1 MLERTKVEVE
11 NKCFEM
17 MQNRNA
23 YMVLTAIRL
32 VSLLEQSRKGEHR
45 ARDSI
50 VVDHECQGDD
60 DEKRT
65 QRHARLRQVIHQTMA
80 LLSHREADARTE
92 ALDLLRVFVSGTRL
106 PPPSFFF
113 SSFFWC
119 WLGSAGSLVCRETT
133 VFTGIHLDLD
143 DNLLVLCSML
153 KNRIYFVRATA
164 VAALGAVVQ
173 HFFLRPDGM

>member
-1 MLERTKVEVE
+1 MERTKVEVE

-106 PPPSFFF
+106 PAFVLLFF
-113 SSFFWC
+113 
-119 WLGSAGSLVCRETT
+119 V
-133 VFTGIHLDLD
+133 
-143 DNLLVLCSML
+143 LLVLAGLAHSFVAKRLCSQAFTWTWTTTCWSSARCSRTGSTSFAPPRSPL
-153 KNRIYFVRATA
+153 
-164 VAALGAVVQ
+164 
-173 HFFLRPDGM
+173 

>member
-1 MLERTKVEVE
+1 LERTKVEVE

-60 DEKRT
+60 EEKRT

-92 ALDLLRVFVSGTRL
+92 ALDLMRVFVSGTRL
-106 PPPSFFF
+106 PPRLRS

-119 WLGSAGSLVCRETT
+119 LLGWLAHSFVAKRLCAQAFTWTWTT
-133 VFTGIHLDLD
+133 T
-143 DNLLVLCSML
+143 C
-153 KNRIYFVRATA
+153 
-164 VAALGAVVQ
+164 
-173 HFFLRPDGM
+173 